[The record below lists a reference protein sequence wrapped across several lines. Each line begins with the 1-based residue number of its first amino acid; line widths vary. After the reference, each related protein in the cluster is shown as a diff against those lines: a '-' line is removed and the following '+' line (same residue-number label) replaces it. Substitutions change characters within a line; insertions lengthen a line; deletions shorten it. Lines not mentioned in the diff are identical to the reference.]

1 MESVRKELAYY
12 NNYIWMI
19 TQENVARRKSKRI
32 ERIGLFTA
40 AESGLPKQV

>member
-1 MESVRKELAYY
+1 MDDYTGKCGEEGKKKG
-12 NNYIWMI
+12 
-19 TQENVARRKSKRI
+19 KSKRI